1 MNNPNPFVPQGSL
14 LEQHKR
20 RSRMKLA
27 VFCVVAMSVASLTA
41 MLIEGCKREETENP
55 PVDTN
60 QVTSVDTNT
69 QSLEASN
76 PPVVVPPISTNP
88 PSQVVSA
95 PLPQPN
101 TPQPEAAQGSTYV
114 VVKGDTLGKI
124 AKANGISVRALESAN
139 PDVQPTRLKIGEKLN
154 IPAGATG
161 GSATGDTSGTTDTSG
176 ADIYVVKSGD
186 TLSRIAHSHGT
197 TVKALET
204 ENNLST
210 TKIKVGQKLKI
221 PAGAESNAVP
231 VAAAPAPAPAPMPA
245 TPPTAAP
252 AAPAPAGNG
261 Q

>member
-1 MNNPNPFVPQGSL
+1 MNNPNPFIPQGSL

-27 VFCVVAMSVASLTA
+27 VFCVVALSVASLTA

-60 QVTSVDTNT
+60 QVASVDTNT
-69 QSLEASN
+69 PSLEASN
-76 PPVVVPPISTNP
+76 PPVVVPPISTNLPAPVVTP
-88 PSQVVSA
+88 PPIV
-95 PLPQPN
+95 N
-101 TPQPEAAQGSTYV
+101 TPAPEATQGSTYV

-124 AKANGISVRALESAN
+124 AKANGVSLKALEAAN
-139 PDVQPTRLKIGEKLN
+139 PDVQPARLKSGEKLN
-154 IPAGATG
+154 IPAGSSGGNATADTG
-161 GSATGDTSGTTDTSG
+161 GTADMSG
-176 ADIYVVKSGD
+176 AETYVVKSGD

-221 PAGAESNAVP
+221 PASAESNATP
-231 VAAAPAPAPAPMPA
+231 PAAAPAPAPMPA
-245 TPPTAAP
+245 SPPSAAP
-252 AAPAPAGNG
+252 AAPAPTGNG